1 MRPRHRT
8 GSRGGGDS
16 SNNSDALL
24 AAAAHFSIVAT
35 MYATRHIIR
44 NNIVTMF
51 AFERG
56 ASTTT
61 GRTWFCTD
69 CRVGVSAFAKESRE
83 VSLFA
88 FRDMHKL
95 TSGVFKTQVGG

>member
-35 MYATRHIIR
+35 TLHDTSSATTSSRYLHLSGEEHDNGSHLVLHR
-44 NNIVTMF
+44 LPRRCVGF
-51 AFERG
+51 RERITRG
-56 ASTTT
+56 
-61 GRTWFCTD
+61 FP
-69 CRVGVSAFAKESRE
+69 
-83 VSLFA
+83 
-88 FRDMHKL
+88 FRF
-95 TSGVFKTQVGG
+95 SGHAQVI